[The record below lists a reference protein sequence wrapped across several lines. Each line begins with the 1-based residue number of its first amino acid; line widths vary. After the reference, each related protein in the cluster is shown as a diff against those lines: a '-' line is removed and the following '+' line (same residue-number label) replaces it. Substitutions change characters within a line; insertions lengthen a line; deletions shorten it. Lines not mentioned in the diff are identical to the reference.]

1 MLFPLIYW
9 TRIKGKSLRVG
20 PHLTRCGSPALD
32 LQHHFWL
39 PASCW
44 GHQTACRSPHC
55 NLLILLV
62 GGRRKTSA
70 LNIGSVC
77 VFVLLRERLRLALL
91 IRKKKKHFCL
101 ISVLIRLPLF
111 YKGCYGFKLQT
122 GLATTPAEQMYES
135 VIQSEVGDKKKFNK
149 WREVV

>member
-135 VIQSEVGDKKKFNK
+135 VIQSEGGDKKKFNK